1 MMSSLFIICFY
12 CIFYLSGF
20 KPELMLRN
28 MWEQAVSLTAVNVLL
43 LKTRPTAII
52 LDTFLSDHRLEHRRS
67 GLQYPRS
74 GGREAGPY
82 LWSHICTGLQTVRSP
97 HRAPAP
103 GPLLS
108 HCRYSGHWLAGSSR
122 QTVYCCTAE
131 AGQTCPPGLHSSPR
145 VK

>member
-52 LDTFLSDHRLEHRRS
+52 LDTFLSDHRLGHRRS

-108 HCRYSGHWLAGSSR
+108 HCRYSAAVTGWLVPVGRLCTVVQQR
-122 QTVYCCTAE
+122 QGRPVHLVYTVH
-131 AGQTCPPGLHSSPR
+131 P
-145 VK
+145 V